1 MHPDHEQ
8 RQLHLFEVP
17 FYYIE
22 YGIAQL
28 GALGVWKNSLSDT
41 KVAVEKYKN
50 ALRLGYTRSIPEI
63 YKEAGIRFDFSSN
76 HLRELTSY
84 IKERLSF

>member
-1 MHPDHEQ
+1 M
-8 RQLHLFEVP
+8 HLFEVP

-28 GALGVWKNSLSDT
+28 GALGVWKNSLSDFSQ
-41 KVAVEKYKN
+41 AVEQYKN

-63 YKEAGIRFDFSSN
+63 YATAGIKFDFTSDYLKELAN
-76 HLRELTSY
+76 FVREELH
-84 IKERLSF
+84 KLKQ